1 MLVNLSCNFLKQ
13 KKYHIENENFQ
24 THVTWILY
32 CGFAV
37 YTDLLFIQI
46 LILVVLFIIITLLIL
61 FFLINVT
68 VSYKYEIKYIYIISQ
83 SRLNYIF
90 NKIKILN
97 FYFFWNFN
105 IKSTDRLQTFLTLF
119 DNHFLITS
127 QSNIMEESYLN
138 SDVIDFPCFIS
149 VSE

>member
-1 MLVNLSCNFLKQ
+1 MLVNLSCNFLKK

-46 LILVVLFIIITLLIL
+46 LILVVLF
-61 FFLINVT
+61 
-68 VSYKYEIKYIYIISQ
+68 YIYIISQ